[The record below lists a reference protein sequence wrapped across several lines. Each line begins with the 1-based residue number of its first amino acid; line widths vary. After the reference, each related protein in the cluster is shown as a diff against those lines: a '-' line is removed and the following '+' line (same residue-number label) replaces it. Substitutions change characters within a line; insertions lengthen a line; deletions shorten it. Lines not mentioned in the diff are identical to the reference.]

1 MKKNKIKFIDMYIFK
16 WYNTNCVILNKNI
29 FEFVKVREFLSS
41 WILFKKYFNLDLSF
55 YEWLLPRLKRFTELT
70 NSYDDSKNSFENWKK
85 ELEEN
90 IKKLELIIKYQFDEV
105 NFPVNYPNK
114 SPLNAY
120 IENRQEFMEWFG
132 KNISNLWW

>member
-1 MKKNKIKFIDMYIFK
+1 MFEKLITKLINFPHWCKLTLRYFIQRKKWGFDDTET
-16 WYNTNCVILNKNI
+16 W
-29 FEFVKVREFLSS
+29 
-41 WILFKKYFNLDLSF
+41 NLDLSF

-90 IKKLELIIKYQFDEV
+90 IKKLELIIKYQFDEI
-105 NFPVNYPNK
+105 NFPANYPNK

-132 KNISNLWW
+132 KNINNLWW

>member
-1 MKKNKIKFIDMYIFK
+1 MGIW
-16 WYNTNCVILNKNI
+16 WYGNL
-29 FEFVKVREFLSS
+29 E
-41 WILFKKYFNLDLSF
+41 LDLSF

-114 SPLNAY
+114 SSLNAY
-120 IENRQEFMEWFG
+120 IENRQEFMEWFE

>member
-1 MKKNKIKFIDMYIFK
+1 MFEKLITKLINFPHRCKLTLRYFIQRKKWGFDDTET
-16 WYNTNCVILNKNI
+16 W
-29 FEFVKVREFLSS
+29 
-41 WILFKKYFNLDLSF
+41 NLDLSF

-70 NSYDDSKNSFENWKK
+70 NSYDDSKNSFENWKT

-105 NFPVNYPNK
+105 NFPVNYSNK